1 MMKKYWS
8 LIIIVTVIVA
18 TLATHYI
25 QMASASNNEYQVTFE
40 KIAGD
45 ERYVNNLVIEG
56 NIDNGGNYR
65 YIPVV
70 FSNGKMKA
78 QSYSFYERPISL
90 MYKRMIDEHKSFMR
104 GKPFDINRFY
114 EDEELLVY
122 MSVPDN
128 IWELAVGD
136 DLIYEVDI
144 LNKADDS
151 VQSFTVKSKLEA
163 AANWIRLEHIDII
176 GNELKFV
183 ANLSN
188 GNGNEKAYLTTV
200 DMKSQ
205 QVTSNTMIEM
215 IYSEE
220 AIQSQESIQ
229 MSINFYGDYNNITS
243 EKYLVYGLSEY
254 DTRFGQMNM
263 LSQQFKV
270 LDLETNEVEP
280 FDLPKEILADERRMF
295 VRDHQFIC
303 ASIIDGKVIV
313 NRYNLG
319 QKQWL
324 EPLTL
329 DAPYEILPLALFNM
343 QMTNDKLY
351 ITAQAAEGQ
360 LLFIIDSESG
370 ATLYSGLIKPA
381 SEQQKFTL
389 AMDRF
394 YEELD

>member
-8 LIIIVTVIVA
+8 LIIIAVVLVA

-56 NIDNGGNYR
+56 SIDNGGNFQYL
-65 YIPVV
+65 PFVL
-70 FSNGKMKA
+70 SNGKMKA
-78 QSYSFYERPISL
+78 QSYSFYERPMSL

-104 GKPFDINRFY
+104 GKTLDADRFY
-114 EDEELLVY
+114 EDEEQLVY
-122 MSVPDN
+122 VSVPDN
-128 IWELAVGD
+128 VWELAVGN
-136 DLIYEVDI
+136 DLTYEVDI

-151 VQSFTVKSKLEA
+151 VQSFTVENKLESP
-163 AANWIRLEHIDII
+163 ANWIRLVHIDII
-176 GNELKFV
+176 GNDLKIV
-183 ANLSN
+183 TNHSN
-188 GNGNEKAYLTTV
+188 GNGNEKAYLTTINL
-200 DMKSQ
+200 KSQ
-205 QVTSNTMIEM
+205 QVTSNNMIEM
-215 IYSEE
+215 IYNEE
-220 AIQSQESIQ
+220 AIQSQESIR

-263 LSQQFKV
+263 LSQKFKV
-270 LDLETNEVEP
+270 LDLETNEIEP
-280 FDLPKEILADERRMF
+280 FDIPKEMFADETRMF

-324 EPLTL
+324 EPLAL
-329 DAPYEILPLALFNM
+329 DASYEILPLALFNM

-360 LLFIIDSESG
+360 LLFIIDPESA

-381 SEQQKFTL
+381 SGQQKFPL